1 MKMNG
6 EINTVIPNISLF
18 DAFTVQTTALTNQVV
33 IGGGNSGGV
42 NWQSWI
48 AYPIVLCFAIIAVLI
63 AIRQNFDSA
72 SAFVARMQQCVEPI
86 IRFFR
91 SRSGANDENI
101 ELEDVVSGQPVASV
115 LHLRNLSDSERIRAG
130 AVSVSI

>member
-1 MKMNG
+1 MTMDG
-6 EINTVIPNISLF
+6 VYNTVIPNVSLF
-18 DAFTVQTTALTNQVV
+18 DVYTDQTTALTDQVV
-33 IGGGNSGGV
+33 IGGGHSGAA

-63 AIRQNFDSA
+63 TIWQNFDSA

-91 SRSGANDENI
+91 SRSGSNDENI
-101 ELEDVVSGQPVASV
+101 ELEDVVSGQPIASV
-115 LHLRNLSDSERIRAG
+115 LHFRNLSDSERIRAG